1 MATIT
6 QRRNR
11 SSNTFVRLLKREAS
25 PAEYVIITAL
35 ALFTMLPI
43 VYMVSTAFK
52 PLEEMFLYPPRFLVR
67 HPTMRNFVDLLLAMD
82 ALTVP
87 FTRYLFNSL
96 FVTLATVTF
105 TVILS
110 SMAAY
115 PLAKYPRMPGAKA
128 FFAIIVS
135 ALMFAPE
142 VTQIPRYLIVDRLG
156 MIDSYW
162 GLIIP
167 SLAGTYGLFLMKQF
181 MEQLP
186 TELIEAAKVDGATE
200 WRIFWQIV
208 MPLVRPAWITLI
220 IFSFIS
226 TWNDFFTPLIFT
238 RSEQM
243 KTLPLIMSSIGG
255 GPGIVARSGAVAAA
269 SMVVVLPTLI
279 IFVLLQRYVMQTMAY
294 SGIKSEIGIDEP

>member
-1 MATIT
+1 MAVATRT
-6 QRRNR
+6 RSKEKAKFARMLNR
-11 SSNTFVRLLKREAS
+11 ESSPV
-25 PAEYVIITAL
+25 EYVIMTLL
-35 ALFTMLPI
+35 AVFTLLPI
-43 VYMVSTAFK
+43 VYMISTAFK
-52 PLEEMFLYPPRFLVR
+52 PLEEMFLYPPRFFVR
-67 HPTMRNFVDLLLAMD
+67 NPTIRNFAELLLAID
-82 ALTVP
+82 SLSVP
-87 FTRYLFNSL
+87 FVRYLFNSL
-96 FVTLATVTF
+96 LVSGVTVAAGV
-105 TVILS
+105 VIS

-156 MIDSYW
+156 MIDSYFA
-162 GLIIP
+162 LILP
-167 SLAGTYGLFLMKQF
+167 ALAGSYGLFLMKQF
-181 MEQLP
+181 MEQMP
-186 TELIEAAKVDGATE
+186 IELIEAAKVDGASE

-220 IFSFIS
+220 IFSFIG

-255 GPGIVARSGAVAAA
+255 GPGTVARTGAVAAA
-269 SMVVVLPTLI
+269 SMVITLPTLI
-279 IFVLLQRYVMQTMAY
+279 IFLLLQKYVMKTMAY
-294 SGIKSEIGIDEP
+294 SGIKS

>member
-1 MATIT
+1 MAII
-6 QRRNR
+6 
-11 SSNTFVRLLKREAS
+11 SSGKSRFKRLISREAS
-25 PAEYVIITAL
+25 PAEYIVLTILAL
-35 ALFTMLPI
+35 ATLLPI

-52 PLEEMFLYPPRFLVR
+52 PLEEMFLYPPRFFVS
-67 HPTMRNFVDLLLAMD
+67 HPTIRNFVELLLAID
-82 ALTVP
+82 SFSVP

-96 FVTLATVTF
+96 FVAIMTVTGSL
-105 TVILS
+105 VVS
-110 SMAAY
+110 SLAAY
-115 PLAKYPRMPGAKA
+115 PLAKYPRMPGAKL
-128 FFAIIVS
+128 FFTVIVS

-156 MIDSYW
+156 MIDTYA
-162 GLIIP
+162 GLIVP

-186 TELIEAAKVDGATE
+186 TELIEAAKVDGASE

-220 IFSFIS
+220 IFSFIG

-243 KTLPLIMSSIGG
+243 KTLPLMMSSIGG
-255 GPGIVARSGAVAAA
+255 GPGVVARYGAVAAA
-269 SMVVVLPTLI
+269 SLVITLPTLI

-294 SGIKSEIGIDEP
+294 SGIKS

>member
-1 MATIT
+1 MTV
-6 QRRNR
+6 
-11 SSNTFVRLLKREAS
+11 F
-25 PAEYVIITAL
+25 

-67 HPTMRNFVDLLLAMD
+67 HPTLRNFADLLIAIDTLS
-82 ALTVP
+82 VP
-87 FTRYLFNSL
+87 FVRYLFNSL
-96 FVTLATVTF
+96 FVTITTV
-105 TVILS
+105 VVSLIIS

-115 PLAKYPRMPGAKA
+115 PLAKYPRMPGAKL
-128 FFAIIVS
+128 FFTVIVS

-156 MIDSYW
+156 LIDTYA

-167 SLAGTYGLFLMKQF
+167 ILAGSYGLFLMKQF

-186 TELIEAAKVDGATE
+186 IELIEAAKVDGASE
-200 WRIFWQIV
+200 LRIFWRIV

-255 GPGIVARSGAVAAA
+255 GPGVVARSGAVAAA
-269 SMVVVLPTLI
+269 SLLITLPTLI
-279 IFVLLQRYVMQTMAY
+279 IFVVLQGYVMETMAY
-294 SGIKSEIGIDEP
+294 SGIKS

>member
-1 MATIT
+1 MATLT
-6 QRRNR
+6 QTRVRP
-11 SSNTFVRLLKREAS
+11 SGDFIRLLKREAS
-25 PAEYVIITAL
+25 QAEYVVLTAL

-43 VYMVSTAFK
+43 VYMISTAFK

-96 FVTLATVTF
+96 FVTVTTVTCS
-105 TVILS
+105 VVLS

-115 PLAKYPRMPGAKA
+115 PLAKYPRMPGAQL
-128 FFAIIVS
+128 FFSIIIS

-156 MIDSYW
+156 MIDSYF

-186 TELIEAAKVDGATE
+186 IELIEAAKVDGASE
-200 WRIFWQIV
+200 WLIFWRIV
-208 MPLVRPAWITLI
+208 MPLVRPAWITLT

-255 GPGIVARSGAVAAA
+255 GPGVVARSGAVAAA

-294 SGIKSEIGIDEP
+294 SGIKS

>member
-1 MATIT
+1 MLI
-6 QRRNR
+6 RRQ
-11 SSNTFVRLLKREAS
+11 AS
-25 PAEYVIITAL
+25 PAEYVWMTVL
-35 ALFTMLPI
+35 ALFTLLPI

-52 PLEEMFLYPPRFLVR
+52 PLEEMFLYPPRFFVR

-82 ALTVP
+82 ALSVP

-96 FVTLATVTF
+96 FVTITTVGF
-105 TVILS
+105 SVILS

-115 PLAKYPRMPGAKA
+115 PLAKYPRMPGAKL
-128 FFAIIVS
+128 FFGIIVS

-156 MIDSYW
+156 MIDSYF

-167 SLAGTYGLFLMKQF
+167 ALAGSYGLFLMKQF

-186 TELIEAAKVDGATE
+186 IELIEAAKVDGASE
-200 WRIFWQIV
+200 LRIFWQIV

-255 GPGIVARSGAVAAA
+255 GPGVVARSGAVAAA

-294 SGIKSEIGIDEP
+294 SGIKS